1 MNPVGQSVER
11 ADGRLKL
18 AGQAEFTGDIRLPG
32 MLYGAVLHS
41 PVAHALISS
50 IDTSAAEKLDGV
62 VAILTGEDLSDLDP
76 YYGHALRDR
85 PIVAIGKVRFTGEPV
100 AVVAAES
107 QAAADLAVTR
117 ITVDYDEL
125 PVAASLEK
133 ALAHDAPLVHE
144 EAARPGSAH
153 GLGKLPDAEGN
164 IYYSYSFRRG
174 DVDRAFA
181 AAAVVVEGEY
191 TFPAVYQYSM
201 ETHTT
206 IAHWHGGELTLW
218 SSCQHPFLV
227 RQEIAVLFGLPLEEV
242 QVIVPFLGGGFGSKS
257 YTKMEPLTAAIA
269 RKAGR
274 PVRILNAV
282 HESMITTR
290 RHNMSCRMRTAA
302 AADGTVLGRTA
313 EAWLDTGAYAD
324 NGPRVTATA
333 GDAAPGPYRWQAVQV
348 QAHCVYTN
356 TGPAGSYR
364 AFGATHLQW
373 IGESQLDE
381 VARRLGMDRLEIR
394 RRNLLRPGEEVRPGG
409 KPLDADLIGDVEK
422 AADAVGWAGGSGGED
437 SPPGSGG
444 SRGVVPPGEQRPS
457 GRYRTGRGV
466 SVGLLA
472 AGAHPVS
479 MATVRMGPDGSV
491 TVLVGTT
498 ELGQGARTVMA
509 QIAAGV
515 LKSPVDKVVVRG
527 TDTRYT
533 PYDRSTGASRSTTVA
548 GLAVQRAAQSV
559 LDALL
564 ETAAA
569 KLEAPP
575 QLLTPADGAI
585 GDPGGRSMTHA
596 ELVRA
601 RFGFDG
607 GELIGHGR
615 VQPEGGS
622 GSYAEGPVFWEVCVA
637 GAEVEVDTETGVV
650 TVLRTSSVADVGRAI
665 NPQLVARQD
674 EGATLQGIGNALFEE
689 MHFAPDGM
697 LLNDT
702 LLSYRIPAF
711 GDIPAAMKC
720 SIVENGDGPG
730 PFGAKGCGEG
740 GLAAIPAAIVNAL
753 ADAGVPMN
761 TLPLTPERVWRRIQ
775 DLRTS

>member
-1 MNPVGQSVER
+1 MSAVGPGAGAVGQSVER

-41 PVAHALISS
+41 PVAHARIVS
-50 IDTSAAEKLDGV
+50 IDTAEACKLGGV
-62 VAILTGEDLSDLDP
+62 VAILTGDDLADLDP

-85 PIVAIGKVRFTGEPV
+85 PIVAIGKVRFVGEPV

-107 QAAADLAVTR
+107 QAAADAAVTR
-117 ITVDYDEL
+117 IDVEYDEL
-125 PVAASLEK
+125 PVAASLGK
-133 ALAHDAPLVHE
+133 ALAADAPLIHDEPV
-144 EAARPGSAH
+144 RPGSAH
-153 GLGKLPDAEGN
+153 GLGKLPDRDGN
-164 IYYSYSFRRG
+164 VCYRYSFRRG
-174 DVDRAFA
+174 DTERAFA
-181 AAAVVVEGEY
+181 EAAVVVEGEY

-227 RQEIAVLFGLPLEEV
+227 RQEIAVLFGLPLDLV

-257 YTKMEPLTAAIA
+257 YTKMEPLTTAIA

-274 PVRILNAV
+274 PVRILNGV

-290 RHNMSCRMRTAA
+290 RHNMTCRMRTAA
-302 AADGTVLGRTA
+302 AADGTLLGRTA

-333 GDAAPGPYRWQAVQV
+333 GDAAPGPYRWQAVEV
-348 QAHCVYTN
+348 KAHCVYTN

-373 IGESQLDE
+373 IAESQVDE
-381 VARRLGMDRLEIR
+381 VARRLSVDRLEIR

-409 KPLDADLIGDVEK
+409 KPLDADLAGDVEK
-422 AADAVGWAGGSGGED
+422 AAAAIGWSEGSAAEAF
-437 SPPGSGG
+437 PGK
-444 SRGVVPPGEQRPS
+444 SR
-457 GRYRTGRGV
+457 GRGV

-479 MATVRMGPDGSV
+479 MATVRMGPDGAV

-509 QIAAGV
+509 QIAAEV
-515 LKSPVDKVVVRG
+515 LHVPPGQVVVRG

-548 GLAVQRAAQSV
+548 GLAVQRAAADV
-559 LDALL
+559 FDALL

-569 KLEAPP
+569 RLEAPP
-575 QLLTPADGAI
+575 QLLTPVEGAI
-585 GDPGGRSMTHA
+585 SDDAGRAMTHA

-637 GAEVEVDTETGVV
+637 GAEVEVDLETGVI
-650 TVLRTSSVADVGRAI
+650 TVLRTSSVADVGQAI
-665 NPQLVARQD
+665 NPQLVTRQD
-674 EGATLQGIGNALFEE
+674 EGATLQGLGNALFEE
-689 MHFAPDGM
+689 MNFAADGM

-711 GDIPAAMKC
+711 TDLPASMTC
-720 SIVENGDGPG
+720 TIVENGDGPG

-740 GLAAIPAAIVNAL
+740 ALAAIPAAIVNAL

-761 TLPLTPERVWRRIQ
+761 TLPLTPERVWQRIQ
-775 DLRTS
+775 ELRRTEQQANQPEVGI

>member
-1 MNPVGQSVER
+1 MNAVGPSVIGEGVER

-32 MLYGAVLHS
+32 MLYAAVLHS
-41 PVAHALISS
+41 PVAHARIVSVEV
-50 IDTSAAEKLDGV
+50 AEAEQLDGV
-62 VAILTGEDLSDLDP
+62 HAVLTGDDLSDLDP

-85 PIVAIGKVRFTGEPV
+85 PVVAIGKVRFAGEPV
-100 AVVAAES
+100 AVVAAET

-117 ITVDYDEL
+117 IAVGYDEL
-125 PVAASLEK
+125 PVAADLQAGLS
-133 ALAHDAPLVHE
+133 AGAPLIHDE
-144 EAARPGSAH
+144 PARPGSAH
-153 GLGKLPDAEGN
+153 GLGQLPDRDGN
-164 IYYSYSFRRG
+164 VCYRYSFRRG
-174 DVDRAFA
+174 DTERAFA
-181 AAAVVVEGEY
+181 EAAVVVEGEY

-227 RQEIAVLFGLPLEEV
+227 RQEIAALFGLPLDRV

-274 PVRILNAV
+274 PVRILNGV

-290 RHNMSCRMRTAA
+290 RHNMTARMRTAA
-302 AADGTVLGRTA
+302 AADGTLLAREA
-313 EAWLDTGAYAD
+313 QAWLDTGAYAD

-333 GDAAPGPYRWQAVQV
+333 GDAAPGPYRWQAVDV
-348 QAHCVYTN
+348 AAHCVYTN
-356 TGPAGSYR
+356 TSPAGSYR

-373 IGESQLDE
+373 IGESQVDE
-381 VARRLGMDRLEIR
+381 VARRLSLDRLEIR

-409 KPLDADLIGDVEK
+409 KPLDADLVGDVET
-422 AADAVGWAGGSGGED
+422 AAAAIGWHEPALRSAGKT
-437 SPPGSGG
+437 
-444 SRGVVPPGEQRPS
+444 RLR
-457 GRYRTGRGV
+457 GRGV

-479 MATVRMGPDGSV
+479 MATVRMGPDGAV

-515 LKSPVDKVVVRG
+515 LRAPLGRVVVRG

-548 GLAVQRAAQSV
+548 GLAVQRAAQDV
-559 LDALL
+559 LDALI

-569 KLEAPP
+569 RLEAPP
-575 QLLTPADGAI
+575 HLLTPADGAI
-585 GDPGGRSMTHA
+585 MDPGGRGLSHA

-601 RFGFDG
+601 RFGFAG

-702 LLSYRIPAF
+702 LLGYRIPAF
-711 GDIPAAMKC
+711 GDVPPAMTC

-740 GLAAIPAAIVNAL
+740 ALAAIPAAIVNAL

-761 TLPLTPERVWRRIQ
+761 TLPLTPERVWRRITELKINQ
-775 DLRTS
+775 NPEVGT

>member
-1 MNPVGQSVER
+1 MNTGSAIGYSAER

-32 MLYGAVLHS
+32 MLYAAVLHS
-41 PVAHALISS
+41 PVAHARIVSV
-50 IDTSAAEKLDGV
+50 DTTAAEELDGV
-62 VAILTGEDLSDLDP
+62 HAILTGDDLADLDP

-100 AVVAAES
+100 AVVAAET
-107 QAAADLAVTR
+107 QAQADLAVTR
-117 ITVDYDEL
+117 IAVDYDEL
-125 PVAASLEK
+125 PVMADLGT
-133 ALAHDAPLVHE
+133 ALAAGAPAIHDEP
-144 EAARPGSAH
+144 ARAGSAH
-153 GLGKLPDAEGN
+153 GLGRLPDRHGN
-164 IYYSYSFRRG
+164 VCYRYSFRRG
-174 DVDRAFA
+174 DTERAFSG
-181 AAAVVVEGEY
+181 AAVVVEGEY

-227 RQEIAVLFGLPLEEV
+227 RQEIAALFGLPLDLV
-242 QVIVPFLGGGFGSKS
+242 QIIVPFLGGGFGSKS

-274 PVRILNAV
+274 PVRILNGV

-290 RHNMSCRMRTAA
+290 RHNMTARMRTAA
-302 AADGTVLGRTA
+302 AADGTLLAREA

-348 QAHCVYTN
+348 EAHCVYTN
-356 TGPAGSYR
+356 TSPAGSYR

-373 IGESQLDE
+373 IGESQVDE
-381 VARRLGMDRLEIR
+381 VARRLSMDRLEIR

-409 KPLDADLIGDVEK
+409 KPLDADLVGDVAK
-422 AADAVGWAGGSGGED
+422 AAAGVGWSGGSGGED
-437 SPPGSGG
+437 SPPESGG
-444 SRGVVPPGEQRPS
+444 SRGVVPPG
-457 GRYRTGRGV
+457 RYRRGRGV

-479 MATVRMGPDGSV
+479 MATVRMGPDGAV

-498 ELGQGARTVMA
+498 EVGQGARTVMA

-515 LKSPVDKVVVRG
+515 LHAPLGQVVVRG

-548 GLAVQRAAQSV
+548 GLAVQRAAQEV
-559 LDALL
+559 LDALIETASARL
-564 ETAAA
+564 ET
-569 KLEAPP
+569 PP
-575 QLLTPADGAI
+575 PLLRPVPGAI
-585 GDPGGRSMTHA
+585 EGPGGRGLTHA

-637 GAEVEVDTETGVV
+637 GAEVEVDTETGVI
-650 TVLRTSSVADVGRAI
+650 TVLRTSTVADVGRAI
-665 NPQLVARQD
+665 NPQLVTRQD

-689 MHFAPDGM
+689 MRFAPDGM

-702 LLSYRIPAF
+702 LLGYRIPAF
-711 GDIPAAMKC
+711 PDVPAAMTC

-740 GLAAIPAAIVNAL
+740 ALAAIPAAIVNAL

-775 DLRTS
+775 EVGI

>member
-1 MNPVGQSVER
+1 MSVIGQSVER
-11 ADGRLKL
+11 ADGPLKL

-32 MLYGAVLHS
+32 MLYAAVLHS
-41 PVAHALISS
+41 PVAHARIRSV
-50 IDTSAAEKLDGV
+50 DTAAAERADGV
-62 VAILTGEDLSDLDP
+62 IAVLTSDDLSDIDP
-76 YYGHALRDR
+76 FYGHALRDR
-85 PIVAIGKVRFTGEPV
+85 PVVALGQVRFAGEPV
-100 AVVAAES
+100 AVVAAET
-107 QAAADLAVTR
+107 QAAADAAVAL
-117 ITVDYDEL
+117 IDAEYEDL
-125 PVAASLEK
+125 PIAASVAT
-133 ALAHDAPLVHE
+133 ALADGAPLVHE
-144 EAARPGSAH
+144 KRARAGAAH
-153 GLGKLPDAEGN
+153 GLGDLPDADGN
-164 IYYSYSFRRG
+164 ICYSYAFRRG
-174 DVDRAFA
+174 DTARAFSG
-181 AAAVVVEGEY
+181 AAVVVEGEY

-206 IAHWHGGELTLW
+206 IAHWQGGELTLW

-227 RQEIAVLFGLPLEEV
+227 RQEIAVLFGLPLDRV
-242 QVIVPFLGGGFGSKS
+242 RIIVPFLGGGFGSKS

-269 RKAGR
+269 RKADR

-290 RHNMSCRMRTAA
+290 RHGMTARMRTAA
-302 AADGTVLGRTA
+302 AADGTLLGR
-313 EAWLDTGAYAD
+313 ECQAWLDTGAYAD

-333 GDAAPGPYRWQAVQV
+333 GDAAPGPYRWQALDV

-356 TGPAGSYR
+356 TSPSGSYR

-373 IGESQLDE
+373 IAESQVDE
-381 VARRLGMDRLEIR
+381 VARRLGLDRLQIR
-394 RRNLLRPGEEVRPGG
+394 RQNLLRPGEEVRPGG
-409 KPLDADLIGDVEK
+409 KPLDADLVGDVEK
-422 AADAVGWAGGSGGED
+422 AAFNVGWSE
-437 SPPGSGG
+437 PPTRSFP
-444 SRGVVPPGEQRPS
+444 RKR
-457 GRYRTGRGV
+457 RGRGV

-491 TVLVGTT
+491 TVLGGTT
-498 ELGQGARTVMA
+498 EMGQGARTVMA

-515 LKSPVDKVVVRG
+515 LRAPVGKVVMRG

-548 GLAVQRAAQSV
+548 GLAVQRAAQDV

-569 KLEAPP
+569 KLETPP
-575 QLLTPADGAI
+575 QLLEPVEGGI
-585 GDPGGRSMTHA
+585 KDPGGRTMTHA

-607 GELIGHGR
+607 GELLGHGR

-622 GSYAEGPVFWEVCVA
+622 GSYAEGPVFWEVCIA
-637 GAEVEVDTETGVV
+637 GAEVEVDLDTGVV
-650 TVLRTSSVADVGRAI
+650 TVLRTSTVADVGKAI
-665 NPQLVARQD
+665 NPQLVTRQD
-674 EGATLQGIGNALFEE
+674 EGATLQGLGNALFEE
-689 MHFAPDGM
+689 MHYGPDGM

-702 LLSYRIPAF
+702 LLGYRIPAF
-711 GDIPAAMKC
+711 RDIPATMTC

-740 GLAAIPAAIVNAL
+740 ALAAVPAAIVNAL

-761 TLPLTPERVWRRIQ
+761 ELPLTPERVWRRIRE
-775 DLRTS
+775 LKIG

>member
-1 MNPVGQSVER
+1 MNAVGQSVER

-18 AGQAEFTGDIRLPG
+18 DGQAEYTGDIRLPG
-32 MLYGAVLHS
+32 MLYGAILHS
-41 PVAHALISS
+41 HAGHARITSIS
-50 IDTSAAEKLDGV
+50 TAAAEKAEGV
-62 VAILTGEDLSDLDP
+62 VAILTAGDLSDLDP

-85 PIVAIGKVRFTGEPV
+85 PIVALGKVRFAGEPV

-107 QAAADLAVTR
+107 QAAADAAVAY
-117 ITVDYDEL
+117 IDVEYEQL
-125 PVAASLEK
+125 PVAACLDQ
-133 ALAHDAPLVHE
+133 ALAEDAPLVHE
-144 EAARPGSAH
+144 QVARPGASH
-153 GLGKLPDAEGN
+153 GLGDLPDAEGN
-164 IYYSYSFRRG
+164 ICYSYSFRRG
-174 DVDRAFA
+174 DVDGAFA
-181 AAAVVVEGEY
+181 DAAVVVEGEY

-206 IAHWHGGELTLW
+206 IAHWRGGELTLW

-227 RQEIAVLFGLPLEEV
+227 RQEIAGLFGLPLDLV

-274 PVRILNAV
+274 PVRILNSV
-282 HESMITTR
+282 NESMITTR
-290 RHNMSCRMRTAA
+290 RHNMKCRMRTAA
-302 AADGTVLGRTA
+302 AADGTLLGRSA
-313 EAWLDTGAYAD
+313 EAWMDTGAYAD

-333 GDAAPGPYRWQAVQV
+333 GDAAPGPYRWRAVESA
-348 QAHCVYTN
+348 AHCVYTN
-356 TGPAGSYR
+356 TSPSGSYR

-381 VARRLGMDRLEIR
+381 VARRLSMDRLEIR

-422 AADAVGWAGGSGGED
+422 AAAEVGWSD
-437 SPPGSGG
+437 SSADVYPGAPEAVP
-444 SRGVVPPGEQRPS
+444 RGR
-457 GRYRTGRGV
+457 RRRGRGV

-472 AGAHPVS
+472 AGAQPVS

-515 LKSPVDKVVVRG
+515 LNSPVSKVVMRG

-564 ETAAA
+564 ETATV
-569 KLEAPP
+569 KLETPP
-575 QLLTPADGAI
+575 GLLRTAEGRI
-585 GDPGGRSMTHA
+585 EDPGGRSITHG

-637 GAEVEVDTETGVV
+637 AVEAEVDMETGVI
-650 TVLRTSSVADVGRAI
+650 TVLRTSTVADVGKAI

-674 EGATLQGIGNALFEE
+674 EGALLQGIGNALFEE

-697 LLNDT
+697 VLNDT
-702 LLSYRIPAF
+702 LLDYRIPAF
-711 GDIPAAMKC
+711 EDMPASMKC
-720 SIVENGDGPG
+720 TIVENGDGPG

-740 GLAAIPAAIVNAL
+740 ALAAVPAAIVNAL
-753 ADAGVPMN
+753 ADAGVPM
-761 TLPLTPERVWRRIQ
+761 TALPLTPERVWRRIQ
-775 DLRTS
+775 ELKIS

>member
-1 MNPVGQSVER
+1 MNAVGQSVER

-18 AGQAEFTGDIRLPG
+18 AGQAEYTGDIRLPG
-32 MLYGAVLHS
+32 MLYGAVVRS
-41 PVAHALISS
+41 QVGHARITSIS
-50 IDTSAAEKLDGV
+50 TAAAEKAEGV
-62 VAILTGEDLSDLDP
+62 VAVLTAEDLSDIDP

-85 PIVAIGKVRFTGEPV
+85 PIVALGKVRFAGEPV

-107 QAAADLAVTR
+107 QAAADAAVAY
-117 ITVDYDEL
+117 IDVEYEDL
-125 PVAASLEK
+125 PVAACLDQ
-133 ALAHDAPLVHE
+133 ALADDAPLVHE
-144 EAARPGSAH
+144 QVARPGASH
-153 GLGKLPDAEGN
+153 GLGDLPDAEGN
-164 IYYSYSFRRG
+164 ICYSYSFRRG
-174 DVDRAFA
+174 DVGAAFA
-181 AAAVVVEGEY
+181 DAAVVVEGEY

-206 IAHWHGGELTLW
+206 IAHWRGGELTLW

-227 RQEIAVLFGLPLEEV
+227 RQEIAQLFGLPLDLV
-242 QVIVPFLGGGFGSKS
+242 QIIVPFLGGGFGSKS

-269 RKAGR
+269 RKAAR
-274 PVRILNAV
+274 PVRILNSV
-282 HESMITTR
+282 NESMITTR
-290 RHNMSCRMRTAA
+290 RHNMKCRMRTAA
-302 AADGTVLGRTA
+302 AADGTLLGRSA
-313 EAWLDTGAYAD
+313 EAWMDTGAYAD

-333 GDAAPGPYRWQAVQV
+333 GDAAPGPYRWRAVESA
-348 QAHCVYTN
+348 AHCVYTN
-356 TGPAGSYR
+356 TSPSGSYR

-381 VARRLGMDRLEIR
+381 VARRLSMDRLEIR

-422 AADAVGWAGGSGGED
+422 AAAEVGWSDTSPDAYPRAPGAG
-437 SPPGSGG
+437 
-444 SRGVVPPGEQRPS
+444 QR
-457 GRYRTGRGV
+457 GRYRRGRGV

-472 AGAHPVS
+472 AGAQPVS
-479 MATVRMGPDGSV
+479 MATVRMGPDGSA

-515 LKSPVDKVVVRG
+515 LNSPVSKVVMRG

-559 LDALL
+559 LDSLL
-564 ETAAA
+564 ETASV
-569 KLEAPP
+569 KLETPP
-575 QLLTPADGAI
+575 PLLRTAEGRIEDQ
-585 GDPGGRSMTHA
+585 GGRSITHG

-637 GAEVEVDTETGVV
+637 AVEAEVDLETGVI
-650 TVLRTSSVADVGRAI
+650 TVLRTSTVADVGKAI

-674 EGATLQGIGNALFEE
+674 EGALLQGLGNALFEE

-697 LLNDT
+697 VLNDT
-702 LLSYRIPAF
+702 LLDYRIPAF
-711 GDIPAAMKC
+711 EDMPASMTC
-720 SIVENGDGPG
+720 TIVENGDGPG

-740 GLAAIPAAIVNAL
+740 ALAAVPAAIVNAL
-753 ADAGVPMN
+753 ADAGVPM
-761 TLPLTPERVWRRIQ
+761 TALPLTPERVWRRIQ
-775 DLRTS
+775 ELKIS

>member
-1 MNPVGQSVER
+1 MSAVGPRAESAVGQSVER

-41 PVAHALISS
+41 PVAHARITS

-62 VAILTGEDLSDLDP
+62 VAILTGDDLSDLDP

-117 ITVDYDEL
+117 ITVDYHEL
-125 PVAASLEK
+125 PVAASLEP
-133 ALAHDAPLVHE
+133 ALAHDAPLIHE
-144 EAARPGSAH
+144 EPARPGSAH
-153 GLGKLPDAEGN
+153 GLGRLPDRDGN
-164 IYYSYSFRRG
+164 VCYSYSFRRG

-181 AAAVVVEGEY
+181 EAAVVVEGEY

-227 RQEIAVLFGLPLEEV
+227 RQEIAVLFGLPLDLV

-274 PVRILNAV
+274 PVRILNGV

-290 RHNMSCRMRTAA
+290 RHNMTARMRTAA
-302 AADGTVLGRTA
+302 AADGTVLARSCQ
-313 EAWLDTGAYAD
+313 AWLDTGAYAD

-333 GDAAPGPYRWQAVQV
+333 GDAAPGPYRWQAVEV
-348 QAHCVYTN
+348 AAHCVYTN

-381 VARRLGMDRLEIR
+381 VARRLSMDRLEIR

-422 AADAVGWAGGSGGED
+422 AAAAIGWGE
-437 SPPGSGG
+437 PPTRSAEKTK
-444 SRGVVPPGEQRPS
+444 RR
-457 GRYRTGRGV
+457 GRGV

-515 LKSPVDKVVVRG
+515 LGAPMTKVVVRG

-548 GLAVQRAAQSV
+548 GLAVQRAAQDV

-569 KLEAPP
+569 RLEAPP
-575 QLLTPADGAI
+575 QLLTPVE
-585 GDPGGRSMTHA
+585 GGIQDASGRGMTHQ

-637 GAEVEVDTETGVV
+637 GAEVEVDLETGVV
-650 TVLRTSSVADVGRAI
+650 TVLRTSTVADVGKAI

-711 GDIPAAMKC
+711 RDIPAAMKC

-740 GLAAIPAAIVNAL
+740 ALAAVPAAIVNAL
-753 ADAGVPMN
+753 ADAGLPMN
-761 TLPLTPERVWRRIQ
+761 ALPLTPERVWRRIQ
-775 DLRTS
+775 ELQIG

>member
-1 MNPVGQSVER
+1 MSVVGSPAESAIGQSVER

-41 PVAHALISS
+41 PVAHARIRS
-50 IDTSAAEKLDGV
+50 IDTSAAEKLEGV
-62 VAILTGEDLSDLDP
+62 IAILTAEDLSDLDP

-85 PIVAIGKVRFTGEPV
+85 PVVAIGKVRFTGEPV
-100 AVVAAES
+100 AVVAAQS
-107 QAAADLAVTR
+107 QAVADFAVTR
-117 ITVDYDEL
+117 IVVEYDEL
-125 PVAASLEK
+125 PVAASLEG
-133 ALAHDAPLVHE
+133 ALARDAPLVHE
-144 EAARPGSAH
+144 KAARPGSAH
-153 GLGKLPDAEGN
+153 GLGELPDAEGN
-164 IYYSYSFRRG
+164 ICYRYSFRRG

-181 AAAVVVEGEY
+181 DAAVVVEGEY

-206 IAHWHGGELTLW
+206 IAHWRGGELTLW

-227 RQEIAVLFGLPLEEV
+227 RQEIAALFGLPLEEV

-274 PVRILNAV
+274 PVRILNGV

-290 RHNMSCRMRTAA
+290 RHNMTCRMRTAA

-333 GDAAPGPYRWQAVQV
+333 GDAAPGPYRWQAVEV
-348 QAHCVYTN
+348 RAHCVYTN

-381 VARRLGMDRLEIR
+381 VARRLGVDRLEIR

-422 AADAVGWAGGSGGED
+422 AAAAIGWARGSGV
-437 SPPGSGG
+437 
-444 SRGVVPPGEQRPS
+444 SRGVVPPGEQSPP
-457 GRYRTGRGV
+457 GRYRRGRGV

-479 MATVRMGPDGSV
+479 MATVRMGPDGAV

-515 LKSPVDKVVVRG
+515 LGSPVSKVVVRG

-548 GLAVQRAAQSV
+548 GLAVQRAAQNV

-569 KLEAPP
+569 RLEAPP
-575 QLLTPADGAI
+575 QLLTPAHGAI
-585 GDPGGRSMTHA
+585 RDAGGRSMTHA

-637 GAEVEVDTETGVV
+637 GAEVEVDLETGVV
-650 TVLRTSSVADVGRAI
+650 TVLRTSTVADVGRAI

-689 MHFAPDGM
+689 MVFAPDGL

-711 GDIPAAMKC
+711 RDIPPAMNC

-740 GLAAIPAAIVNAL
+740 ALAAIPAAIVNAL

-775 DLRTS
+775 ELNPRR

>member
-1 MNPVGQSVER
+1 MNAVGQSVER

-18 AGQAEFTGDIRLPG
+18 AGQAEYTGDIQLPG
-32 MLYGAVLHS
+32 MLYGAVLRS
-41 PVAHALISS
+41 QVGHARITSIS
-50 IDTSAAEKLDGV
+50 TAAAQKAEGV
-62 VAILTGEDLSDLDP
+62 VAVLTGEDLSDLDP

-85 PIVAIGKVRFTGEPV
+85 PIVALGKVRFAGEPV
-100 AVVAAES
+100 AVVAAQS
-107 QAAADLAVTR
+107 QAAADAAVAY
-117 ITVDYDEL
+117 IDIEYEAL
-125 PVAASLEK
+125 PVAACLDQ
-133 ALAHDAPLVHE
+133 ALAQDAPLVHE
-144 EAARPGSAH
+144 QVARPGASH
-153 GLGKLPDAEGN
+153 GLGDLPDAEGN
-164 IYYSYSFRRG
+164 ICYSYSFRRG
-174 DVDRAFA
+174 DVDGAFA
-181 AAAVVVEGEY
+181 DAAVVVEGEY

-206 IAHWHGGELTLW
+206 IAHWRGGELTLW

-227 RQEIAVLFGLPLEEV
+227 RQEIAALFGLPLDLV

-274 PVRILNAV
+274 PVRILNSV
-282 HESMITTR
+282 NESMITTR
-290 RHNMSCRMRTAA
+290 RHNMKCRMRTAA
-302 AADGTVLGRTA
+302 AADGTLLGRSA
-313 EAWLDTGAYAD
+313 EAWMDTGAYAD

-333 GDAAPGPYRWQAVQV
+333 GDAAPGPYRWRAVESA
-348 QAHCVYTN
+348 AHCVYTN
-356 TGPAGSYR
+356 TSPSGSYR

-381 VARRLGMDRLEIR
+381 VARRVSMDRLEIR
-394 RRNLLRPGEEVRPGG
+394 RRNLLLPGEEVRPGG

-422 AADAVGWAGGSGGED
+422 AAAEVGWSDTSAD
-437 SPPGSGG
+437 TYPRAPQA
-444 SRGVVPPGEQRPS
+444 VPR
-457 GRYRTGRGV
+457 GRYRRGRGV

-472 AGAHPVS
+472 AGAQPVS

-515 LKSPVDKVVVRG
+515 LNSPVSKVVMRG

-559 LDALL
+559 LDSLL
-564 ETAAA
+564 ETASA
-569 KLEAPP
+569 KLETPP
-575 QLLTPADGAI
+575 PLLRTAEGRIEDQ
-585 GDPGGRSMTHA
+585 GGRSITHG

-637 GAEVEVDTETGVV
+637 AVEAEVDMETGVI
-650 TVLRTSSVADVGRAI
+650 TVLRTSTVADVGKAI

-674 EGATLQGIGNALFEE
+674 EGALLQGLGNALFEE
-689 MHFAPDGM
+689 MHFAADGM
-697 LLNDT
+697 VLNDT
-702 LLSYRIPAF
+702 LLDYRIPAF
-711 GDIPAAMKC
+711 EDMPASMTC
-720 SIVENGDGPG
+720 TIVENGDGPG

-740 GLAAIPAAIVNAL
+740 ALAAVPAAIVNAL

-761 TLPLTPERVWRRIQ
+761 ALPLTPERVWRRIQ
-775 DLRTS
+775 ELKIS

>member
-1 MNPVGQSVER
+1 MTAIGPAVGQSVER

-18 AGQAEFTGDIRLPG
+18 SGQAEYTGDLRLPG

-41 PVAHALISS
+41 PVAHARIRS
-50 IDTSAAEKLDGV
+50 IDTSAAQQADGV
-62 VAILTGEDLSDLDP
+62 VVVLTGDDLSDIDP

-85 PIVAIGKVRFTGEPV
+85 PVVALGKVRFLGEPV

-107 QAAADLAVTR
+107 QAAADAAVTL
-117 ITVDYDEL
+117 IDVEYDEL
-125 PVAASLEK
+125 PIAASLET
-133 ALAHDAPLVHE
+133 ALAPDAPLVHE
-144 EAARPGSAH
+144 KRARPGSAH
-153 GLGKLPDAEGN
+153 GLGDLPDADGN
-164 IYYSYSFRRG
+164 TCYSYSFRRG
-174 DVDRAFA
+174 DTGRAFED
-181 AAAVVVEGEY
+181 AAVVVEGEY

-227 RQEIAVLFGLPLEEV
+227 RQEIAALFGLPLD
-242 QVIVPFLGGGFGSKS
+242 QVRIIVPFLGGGFGSKS

-290 RHNMSCRMRTAA
+290 RHNMTARMRTAA
-302 AADGTVLGRTA
+302 AADGTLLGR
-313 EAWLDTGAYAD
+313 ECQAWLDTGAYAD

-348 QAHCVYTN
+348 EANCVYTN

-381 VARRLGMDRLEIR
+381 VARRLSLDRLEIR

-422 AADAVGWAGGSGGED
+422 AAAAVGWSGGSGGED

-444 SRGVVPPGEQRPS
+444 SRGVVPPG
-457 GRYRTGRGV
+457 RYRRGRGV

-515 LKSPVDKVVVRG
+515 LHAPVNKVAMRG

-548 GLAVQRAAQSV
+548 GLAVQRAAQNV

-585 GDPGGRSMTHA
+585 RDRGGRSMTHA

-637 GAEVEVDTETGVV
+637 GAEIEVDLDTGVV
-650 TVLRTSSVADVGRAI
+650 TVLRTSTVADVGKAI

-674 EGATLQGIGNALFEE
+674 EGATLQGLGNALFEE

-711 GDIPAAMKC
+711 ADVPGTMRC

-740 GLAAIPAAIVNAL
+740 ALAAVPAAVVNAL
-753 ADAGVPMN
+753 ADAGVPMT
-761 TLPLTPERVWRRIQ
+761 TLPLTPERVWRRIRE
-775 DLRTS
+775 LKIS

>member
-1 MNPVGQSVER
+1 MNAVGQSVER

-18 AGQAEFTGDIRLPG
+18 AGQAEYTGDIRLPG
-32 MLYGAVLHS
+32 MLYGAILHS
-41 PVAHALISS
+41 QAGHARITSIS
-50 IDTSAAEKLDGV
+50 TAAAEKAEGV
-62 VAILTGEDLSDLDP
+62 VAILTAEDLSDLDP

-85 PIVAIGKVRFTGEPV
+85 PIVALGKVRFAGEPV

-107 QAAADLAVTR
+107 QAAADAAVAY
-117 ITVDYDEL
+117 IDVEYEEL
-125 PVAASLEK
+125 PVAACLDQ
-133 ALAHDAPLVHE
+133 ALAEDAPLVHE
-144 EAARPGSAH
+144 QVARPGASH
-153 GLGKLPDAEGN
+153 GLGDLPDAEGN
-164 IYYSYSFRRG
+164 ICYSYSFRRG
-174 DVDRAFA
+174 DVDGAFA
-181 AAAVVVEGEY
+181 DASVVVEGEY

-206 IAHWHGGELTLW
+206 IAHWRGGELTLW

-227 RQEIAVLFGLPLEEV
+227 RQEIAGLFGLPLDLV

-274 PVRILNAV
+274 PVRILNSV
-282 HESMITTR
+282 NESMITTR
-290 RHNMSCRMRTAA
+290 RHNMKCRMRTAA
-302 AADGTVLGRTA
+302 AADGTLLGRSA
-313 EAWLDTGAYAD
+313 EAWMDTGAYAD

-333 GDAAPGPYRWQAVQV
+333 GDAAPGPYRWRAVESA
-348 QAHCVYTN
+348 AHCVYTN
-356 TGPAGSYR
+356 TSPSGSYR

-381 VARRLGMDRLEIR
+381 VARRLSMDRLEIR

-422 AADAVGWAGGSGGED
+422 AAAEVGWSD
-437 SPPGSGG
+437 SSADVYPRAPEAAP
-444 SRGVVPPGEQRPS
+444 RGRH
-457 GRYRTGRGV
+457 RRGRGV

-472 AGAHPVS
+472 AGAQPVS

-515 LKSPVDKVVVRG
+515 LNSPVSKVVMRG

-564 ETAAA
+564 ETATV
-569 KLEAPP
+569 KLETPP
-575 QLLTPADGAI
+575 GLLRTAEGRIEDQ
-585 GDPGGRSMTHA
+585 GGRSITHG

-637 GAEVEVDTETGVV
+637 AVEAEVDMETGVI
-650 TVLRTSSVADVGRAI
+650 TVLRTSTVADVGKAI

-674 EGATLQGIGNALFEE
+674 EGAVLQGLGNALFEE

-697 LLNDT
+697 VLNDT
-702 LLSYRIPAF
+702 LLDYRIPAF
-711 GDIPAAMKC
+711 EDMPASMTC
-720 SIVENGDGPG
+720 TIVENGDGPG

-740 GLAAIPAAIVNAL
+740 ALAAVPAAIVNAL
-753 ADAGVPMN
+753 ADAGVPM
-761 TLPLTPERVWRRIQ
+761 TALPLTPERVWRRIQ
-775 DLRTS
+775 ELKIS

>member
-1 MNPVGQSVER
+1 MSVVGPRAESAIGQSVER

-41 PVAHALISS
+41 PVAHARISS
-50 IDTSAAEKLDGV
+50 IDTSAAGKLDGV
-62 VAILTGEDLSDLDP
+62 VAILTAEDLSDLDP

-107 QAAADLAVTR
+107 QAAADFAVTR
-117 ITVDYDEL
+117 ITVEYDEL
-125 PVAASLEK
+125 PVAASLDK
-133 ALAHDAPLVHE
+133 ALAKEAPLVHE
-144 EAARPGSAH
+144 EVSRPGSAH
-153 GLGKLPDAEGN
+153 GLGALPDAEGN
-164 IYYSYSFRRG
+164 ICYSYSFRRG

-181 AAAVVVEGEY
+181 EAAVVLEGEY

-227 RQEIAVLFGLPLEEV
+227 RQEIAALFGLPLDLV

-274 PVRILNAV
+274 PVRILNGV

-381 VARRLGMDRLEIR
+381 VARRLDMDRLEIR

-422 AADAVGWAGGSGGED
+422 AAAAIGWPEPEHQRPPA
-437 SPPGSGG
+437 SPPHPASHTNT
-444 SRGVVPPGEQRPS
+444 SPANINPQNSASPTHPASHTNTSPANINPKNTVSP
-457 GRYRTGRGV
+457 RYPIILKKVSSPKNPTKRRGRGV
-466 SVGLLA
+466 AVGLLA

-515 LKSPVDKVVVRG
+515 LGSPVDKVVVRG

-548 GLAVQRAAQSV
+548 GLAVQRAAQNV

-569 KLEAPP
+569 RLEAPP
-575 QLLTPADGAI
+575 QLLTPAGGAI
-585 GDPGGRSMTHA
+585 QDQGGRSMTHA

-650 TVLRTSSVADVGRAI
+650 TVLRTSTVADVGRAI

-711 GDIPAAMKC
+711 RDIPPWP
-720 SIVENGDGPG
+720 EPG
-730 PFGAKGCGEG
+730 
-740 GLAAIPAAIVNAL
+740 
-753 ADAGVPMN
+753 
-761 TLPLTPERVWRRIQ
+761 RR
-775 DLRTS
+775 

>member
-1 MNPVGQSVER
+1 MNAVGQSVER

-18 AGQAEFTGDIRLPG
+18 AGQAEYTGDIQLPG
-32 MLYGAVLHS
+32 MLYGAVLRS
-41 PVAHALISS
+41 QVGHARITSIS
-50 IDTSAAEKLDGV
+50 TAAAQKAEGV
-62 VAILTGEDLSDLDP
+62 VAVLTGEDLSDLDP

-85 PIVAIGKVRFTGEPV
+85 PIVALGKVRFAGEPV
-100 AVVAAES
+100 AVVAAQS
-107 QAAADLAVTR
+107 QAAADAAVAY
-117 ITVDYDEL
+117 IDVEYEEL
-125 PVAASLEK
+125 PVAACLDQ
-133 ALAHDAPLVHE
+133 ALAQDAPLVHE
-144 EAARPGSAH
+144 QVARPGASH
-153 GLGKLPDAEGN
+153 GLGDLPDADGN
-164 IYYSYSFRRG
+164 ICYSYSFRRG
-174 DVDRAFA
+174 DVDGAFA
-181 AAAVVVEGEY
+181 DAAVVVEGEY

-206 IAHWHGGELTLW
+206 IAHWRGGELTLW

-227 RQEIAVLFGLPLEEV
+227 RQEIAALFGLPLDLV

-274 PVRILNAV
+274 PVRILNSV
-282 HESMITTR
+282 NESMITTR
-290 RHNMSCRMRTAA
+290 RHNMKCRMRTAA
-302 AADGTVLGRTA
+302 AADGTLLGRSA
-313 EAWLDTGAYAD
+313 EAWMDTGAYAD

-333 GDAAPGPYRWQAVQV
+333 GDAAPGPYRWRAVESA
-348 QAHCVYTN
+348 AHCVYTN
-356 TGPAGSYR
+356 TSPSGSYR

-381 VARRLGMDRLEIR
+381 VARRVSMDRLEIR
-394 RRNLLRPGEEVRPGG
+394 RRNLLLPGEEVRPGG

-422 AADAVGWAGGSGGED
+422 AAAEVGWSDTSAD
-437 SPPGSGG
+437 TYPRAPQA
-444 SRGVVPPGEQRPS
+444 VPR
-457 GRYRTGRGV
+457 GRYRRGRGV

-472 AGAHPVS
+472 AGAQPVS

-515 LKSPVDKVVVRG
+515 LSSPVSKVVMRG

-559 LDALL
+559 LDSLL
-564 ETAAA
+564 ETASA
-569 KLEAPP
+569 KLETPP
-575 QLLTPADGAI
+575 PLLRTAEGRIEDQ
-585 GDPGGRSMTHA
+585 GGRSITHG

-637 GAEVEVDTETGVV
+637 AVEAEVDMETGVI
-650 TVLRTSSVADVGRAI
+650 TVLRTSTVADVGKAI

-674 EGATLQGIGNALFEE
+674 EGALLQGLGNALFEE
-689 MHFAPDGM
+689 MHFAADGM
-697 LLNDT
+697 VLNDT
-702 LLSYRIPAF
+702 LLDYRIPAF
-711 GDIPAAMKC
+711 EDMPASMTC
-720 SIVENGDGPG
+720 TIVENGDGPG

-740 GLAAIPAAIVNAL
+740 ALAAVPAAIVNAL

-761 TLPLTPERVWRRIQ
+761 ALPLTPERVWRRIQ
-775 DLRTS
+775 ELKIS

>member
-1 MNPVGQSVER
+1 MNAVGQSVER

-18 AGQAEFTGDIRLPG
+18 AGQAEFTGDIQLPG

-41 PVAHALISS
+41 PVGHALITSV
-50 IDTSAAEKLDGV
+50 DTAAAEKADGV
-62 VAILTGEDLSDLDP
+62 VAILTAEDLSDLDP

-85 PIVAIGKVRFTGEPV
+85 PIVALGKVRFVGEPV

-107 QAAADLAVTR
+107 QAAADAAVAHIDVEYEELA
-117 ITVDYDEL
+117 
-125 PVAASLEK
+125 VAASLDQ
-133 ALAHDAPLVHE
+133 ALAKEAPLVHE
-144 EAARPGSAH
+144 QRARPGGSH
-153 GLGKLPDAEGN
+153 GLGDLPDADGN
-164 IYYSYSFRRG
+164 VCYSYSFRRG
-174 DVDRAFA
+174 DVGGAFA
-181 AAAVVVEGEY
+181 DAAVVVEGEY

-227 RQEIAVLFGLPLEEV
+227 RQEIAALFGLPLDLV

-269 RKAGR
+269 RKARR
-274 PVRILNAV
+274 PVRILNGV

-290 RHNMSCRMRTAA
+290 RHNMTCRMRTAA
-302 AADGTVLGRTA
+302 AADGTLLGRSA

-333 GDAAPGPYRWQAVQV
+333 GDAAPGPYRWQAVEV
-348 QAHCVYTN
+348 AAHCVYTN
-356 TGPAGSYR
+356 TCPSGSYR

-381 VARRLGMDRLEIR
+381 VARRLSMDRLEIR
-394 RRNLLRPGEEVRPGG
+394 RSNLLRPGEEVRPGG
-409 KPLDADLIGDVEK
+409 KPLDADLIGDVGK
-422 AADAVGWAGGSGGED
+422 AAAGVGWSERSGDDSRAGPGGS
-437 SPPGSGG
+437 PGAAP
-444 SRGVVPPGEQRPS
+444 R
-457 GRYRTGRGV
+457 GRYRRGRGV

-472 AGAHPVS
+472 AGAQPVS

-491 TVLVGTT
+491 TVLNGTT

-515 LKSPVDKVVVRG
+515 LKSPISKVVVRG

-569 KLEAPP
+569 KLEAPAR
-575 QLLTPADGAI
+575 LLRTAEGRIEDE
-585 GDPGGRSMTHA
+585 GGRSMTHA

-637 GAEVEVDTETGVV
+637 GAEVEVDLETGVI
-650 TVLRTSSVADVGRAI
+650 TVLRTSTVADVGTAI

-674 EGATLQGIGNALFEE
+674 EGATLQGLGNALFEE

-697 LLNDT
+697 VLNDT
-702 LLSYRIPAF
+702 LLGYRIPAF
-711 GDIPAAMKC
+711 RDMPASMKC
-720 SIVENGDGPG
+720 SIIENADGPG

-740 GLAAIPAAIVNAL
+740 ALAAVPAAIVNAL

-775 DLRTS
+775 ELKIS

>member
-1 MNPVGQSVER
+1 VNAVGQSVER

-18 AGQAEFTGDIRLPG
+18 AGQAEYTGDIRLPG
-32 MLYGAVLHS
+32 MLYGAVLRS
-41 PVAHALISS
+41 QVGHARITSIS
-50 IDTSAAEKLDGV
+50 TAAAEKAEGV
-62 VAILTGEDLSDLDP
+62 VAILTAEDLADLDP

-85 PIVAIGKVRFTGEPV
+85 PIVALGKVRFAGEPV

-107 QAAADLAVTR
+107 QAAADAAVAY
-117 ITVDYDEL
+117 IDVEYGDL
-125 PVAASLEK
+125 PVAACLDQ
-133 ALAHDAPLVHE
+133 ALAEDAPLVHE
-144 EAARPGSAH
+144 QVARPGASH
-153 GLGKLPDAEGN
+153 GLGDLPDAEGN
-164 IYYSYSFRRG
+164 ICYSYSFRRG
-174 DVDRAFA
+174 DVDGAFA
-181 AAAVVVEGEY
+181 DAAVVVEGEY

-206 IAHWHGGELTLW
+206 IAHWRGGELTLW

-227 RQEIAVLFGLPLEEV
+227 RQEIAALFGLPLDLV

-274 PVRILNAV
+274 PVRILNSV
-282 HESMITTR
+282 NESMITTR
-290 RHNMSCRMRTAA
+290 RHNMKCRMRTAA
-302 AADGTVLGRTA
+302 AADGTLLGRSA
-313 EAWLDTGAYAD
+313 EAWMDTGAYAD

-333 GDAAPGPYRWQAVQV
+333 GDAAPGPYRWRAVESA
-348 QAHCVYTN
+348 AHCVYTN
-356 TGPAGSYR
+356 TSPSGSYR

-381 VARRLGMDRLEIR
+381 VARRLSMDRLEIR

-422 AADAVGWAGGSGGED
+422 AAAAVGWSDGSED
-437 SPPGSGG
+437 VYPRAPEA
-444 SRGVVPPGEQRPS
+444 VPPG
-457 GRYRTGRGV
+457 RYRRGRGV

-472 AGAHPVS
+472 AGAQPVS

-515 LKSPVDKVVVRG
+515 LNSPVSKVVMRG

-559 LDALL
+559 LDSLL
-564 ETAAA
+564 ETASA
-569 KLEAPP
+569 KLETPP
-575 QLLTPADGAI
+575 PLLRTAEGRIEDQ
-585 GDPGGRSMTHA
+585 GGRSITHG

-637 GAEVEVDTETGVV
+637 AVEAEVDMETGVI
-650 TVLRTSSVADVGRAI
+650 TVLRTSTVADVGKAI

-674 EGATLQGIGNALFEE
+674 EGALLQGLGNALFEE

-697 LLNDT
+697 VLNDT
-702 LLSYRIPAF
+702 LLDYRIPAF
-711 GDIPAAMKC
+711 EDMPASMTC
-720 SIVENGDGPG
+720 TIVENGDGPG

-740 GLAAIPAAIVNAL
+740 ALAAVPAAIVNAL

-761 TLPLTPERVWRRIQ
+761 ALPLTPERVWRRIQ
-775 DLRTS
+775 ELKIS

>member
-1 MNPVGQSVER
+1 MNAVGQSVER

-18 AGQAEFTGDIRLPG
+18 AGQAEYTGDIRLPG
-32 MLYGAVLHS
+32 MLYGAILHS
-41 PVAHALISS
+41 QAGHARITSIS
-50 IDTSAAEKLDGV
+50 TAAAEKAEGV
-62 VAILTGEDLSDLDP
+62 VAILTAEDLSDLDP

-85 PIVAIGKVRFTGEPV
+85 PIVALGKVRFAGEPV

-107 QAAADLAVTR
+107 QAAADAAVAY
-117 ITVDYDEL
+117 IDVEYEEL
-125 PVAASLEK
+125 PVAACLDQ
-133 ALAHDAPLVHE
+133 ALAEDAPLVHE
-144 EAARPGSAH
+144 QVARPGASH
-153 GLGKLPDAEGN
+153 GLGDLPDAEGN
-164 IYYSYSFRRG
+164 ICYSYSFRRG
-174 DVDRAFA
+174 DVDGAFA
-181 AAAVVVEGEY
+181 DASVVVEGEY

-206 IAHWHGGELTLW
+206 IAHWRGGELTLW

-227 RQEIAVLFGLPLEEV
+227 RQEIAGLFGLPLDLV

-274 PVRILNAV
+274 PVRILNSV
-282 HESMITTR
+282 NESMITTR
-290 RHNMSCRMRTAA
+290 RHNMKCRMRTAA
-302 AADGTVLGRTA
+302 AADGTLLGRSA
-313 EAWLDTGAYAD
+313 EAWMDTGAYAD

-333 GDAAPGPYRWQAVQV
+333 GDAAPGPYRWRAVESA
-348 QAHCVYTN
+348 AHCVYTN
-356 TGPAGSYR
+356 TSPSGSYR

-381 VARRLGMDRLEIR
+381 VARRLSMDRLEIR

-422 AADAVGWAGGSGGED
+422 AAAEVGWSD
-437 SPPGSGG
+437 SSADVYPRAPEAVP
-444 SRGVVPPGEQRPS
+444 RGRC
-457 GRYRTGRGV
+457 RRGRGV

-472 AGAHPVS
+472 AGAQPVS

-515 LKSPVDKVVVRG
+515 LNSPVSKVVMRG

-564 ETAAA
+564 ETATV
-569 KLEAPP
+569 KLETPP
-575 QLLTPADGAI
+575 GLLRTAEGRIEDQ
-585 GDPGGRSMTHA
+585 GGRSITHG

-637 GAEVEVDTETGVV
+637 AVEAEVDMETGVI
-650 TVLRTSSVADVGRAI
+650 TVLRTSTVADVGKAI
-665 NPQLVARQD
+665 NPQLVACQD
-674 EGATLQGIGNALFEE
+674 EGALLQGIGNALFEE

-697 LLNDT
+697 VLNDT
-702 LLSYRIPAF
+702 LLDYRIPAF
-711 GDIPAAMKC
+711 EDMPASMTC
-720 SIVENGDGPG
+720 TIVENGDGPG

-740 GLAAIPAAIVNAL
+740 ALAAVPAAIVNAL

-761 TLPLTPERVWRRIQ
+761 ALPLTPERVWRRIQ
-775 DLRTS
+775 ELKIS

>member
-1 MNPVGQSVER
+1 MNSVIGQSAER
-11 ADGRLKL
+11 ADGPLKL

-32 MLYGAVLHS
+32 MLYAAVLHS
-41 PVAHALISS
+41 PVAHAQIVSV
-50 IDTSAAEKLDGV
+50 DTTAAAELDGV
-62 VAILTGEDLSDLDP
+62 HAILTGDDLADLDP

-100 AVVAAES
+100 AVVAAET
-107 QAAADLAVTR
+107 QATADLAVTR
-117 ITVDYDEL
+117 IAVEYDEL
-125 PVAASLEK
+125 PVMADLGT
-133 ALAHDAPLVHE
+133 ALAAGAPLIHDE
-144 EAARPGSAH
+144 SARAGSAH
-153 GLGKLPDAEGN
+153 GLGQLPDRHGN
-164 IYYSYSFRRG
+164 VCYRYSFRRG
-174 DVDRAFA
+174 DTERVFA
-181 AAAVVVEGEY
+181 DAAVVVEGEY

-206 IAHWHGGELTLW
+206 IAHWHGGELTMW

-227 RQEIAVLFGLPLEEV
+227 RQEIAALFGLPLDLV
-242 QVIVPFLGGGFGSKS
+242 QIIVPFLGGGFGSKS

-269 RKAGR
+269 RQAGR
-274 PVRILNAV
+274 PVRILNGV

-290 RHNMSCRMRTAA
+290 RHNMTARMRTAA
-302 AADGTVLGRTA
+302 AADGTLLAREA

-356 TGPAGSYR
+356 TSPAGSYR

-373 IGESQLDE
+373 IGESQVDE
-381 VARRLGMDRLEIR
+381 VARRLSMDRLEIR

-409 KPLDADLIGDVEK
+409 KPLDADLVGDVGK
-422 AADAVGWAGGSGGED
+422 AAAGVGWHE
-437 SPPGSGG
+437 PPARSAEKNKL
-444 SRGVVPPGEQRPS
+444 R
-457 GRYRTGRGV
+457 GRGV

-479 MATVRMGPDGSV
+479 MATVRMGPDGAV

-498 ELGQGARTVMA
+498 EVGQGARTVMA

-515 LKSPVDKVVVRG
+515 LHAPLDRVVVRG

-548 GLAVQRAAQSV
+548 GLAVQRAAREV
-559 LDALL
+559 LDALI

-569 KLEAPP
+569 RLETPP
-575 QLLTPADGAI
+575 ALLTPVPGAI
-585 GDPGGRSMTHA
+585 EGPGGRGLSHA

-637 GAEVEVDTETGVV
+637 GAEVEVDTETGVI
-650 TVLRTSSVADVGRAI
+650 TVLRTSTVADVGRAI
-665 NPQLVARQD
+665 NPQLVTRQD

-689 MHFAPDGM
+689 MRFAPDGM

-702 LLSYRIPAF
+702 LLGYRIPAF
-711 GDIPAAMKC
+711 GDVPAAMTC

-740 GLAAIPAAIVNAL
+740 ALAAIPAAIVNAL

-761 TLPLTPERVWRRIQ
+761 TLPLTPERVWRQIKAQ
-775 DLRTS
+775 IKAGLQEVCI

>member
-1 MNPVGQSVER
+1 MNAVGQSVER

-18 AGQAEFTGDIRLPG
+18 DGQAEYTGDIRLPG
-32 MLYGAVLHS
+32 MLYGAILHS
-41 PVAHALISS
+41 HAGHARITSIS
-50 IDTSAAEKLDGV
+50 TAAAEKAEGV
-62 VAILTGEDLSDLDP
+62 VAILTAGDLSDLDP

-85 PIVAIGKVRFTGEPV
+85 PIVALGKVRFAGEPV

-107 QAAADLAVTR
+107 QAAADAAVAY
-117 ITVDYDEL
+117 IDVEYEQL
-125 PVAASLEK
+125 PVAACLDQ
-133 ALAHDAPLVHE
+133 ALAEDAPLVHE
-144 EAARPGSAH
+144 QVARPGASH
-153 GLGKLPDAEGN
+153 GLGDLPDAEGN
-164 IYYSYSFRRG
+164 ICYSYSFRRG
-174 DVDRAFA
+174 DVDGAFA
-181 AAAVVVEGEY
+181 DAAVVVEGEY

-206 IAHWHGGELTLW
+206 IAHWRGGELTLW

-227 RQEIAVLFGLPLEEV
+227 RQEIAGLFGLPLDLV

-274 PVRILNAV
+274 PVRILNSV
-282 HESMITTR
+282 NESMITTR
-290 RHNMSCRMRTAA
+290 RHNMKCRMRTAA
-302 AADGTVLGRTA
+302 AADGTLLGRSA
-313 EAWLDTGAYAD
+313 EAWMDTGAYAD

-333 GDAAPGPYRWQAVQV
+333 GDAAPGPYRWRAVESA
-348 QAHCVYTN
+348 AHCVYTN
-356 TGPAGSYR
+356 TSPSGSYR

-381 VARRLGMDRLEIR
+381 VARRLSMDRLEIR

-422 AADAVGWAGGSGGED
+422 AAAEVGWSD
-437 SPPGSGG
+437 SSADVYPGAPEAVP
-444 SRGVVPPGEQRPS
+444 RGR
-457 GRYRTGRGV
+457 RRRGRGV

-472 AGAHPVS
+472 AGAQPVS

-515 LKSPVDKVVVRG
+515 LNSPVSKVVMRG

-564 ETAAA
+564 ETATV
-569 KLEAPP
+569 KLETPP
-575 QLLTPADGAI
+575 GLLRTAEGRIEDQ
-585 GDPGGRSMTHA
+585 GGRSITHG

-637 GAEVEVDTETGVV
+637 AVEAEVDMETGVI
-650 TVLRTSSVADVGRAI
+650 TVLRTSTVADVGKAI

-674 EGATLQGIGNALFEE
+674 EGALLQGIGNALFEE

-697 LLNDT
+697 VLNDT
-702 LLSYRIPAF
+702 LLDYRIPAF
-711 GDIPAAMKC
+711 EDMPASMKC
-720 SIVENGDGPG
+720 TIVENGDGPG

-740 GLAAIPAAIVNAL
+740 ALAAVPAAIVNAL
-753 ADAGVPMN
+753 ADAGVPM
-761 TLPLTPERVWRRIQ
+761 TALPLTPERVWRRIQ
-775 DLRTS
+775 ELKIS

>member
-1 MNPVGQSVER
+1 MER

-41 PVAHALISS
+41 PVAHARITS
-50 IDTSAAEKLDGV
+50 IDTSAADKLDGV
-62 VAILTGEDLSDLDP
+62 VAILTADDLSDLDP

-85 PIVAIGKVRFTGEPV
+85 PIVAVGKVRFTGEPV

-125 PVAASLEK
+125 PVAASLEP
-133 ALAHDAPLVHE
+133 ALAHDAPLIHE
-144 EAARPGSAH
+144 EPARPGSAH
-153 GLGKLPDAEGN
+153 GLGKLPDRDGN
-164 IYYSYSFRRG
+164 VCYSYSFRRG

-181 AAAVVVEGEY
+181 EAAVVVEGEY

-274 PVRILNAV
+274 PVRILNGV

-290 RHNMSCRMRTAA
+290 RHNMTCRMRTAA
-302 AADGTVLGRTA
+302 AADGTVLGRIA

-333 GDAAPGPYRWQAVQV
+333 GDAAPGPYRWQALDVR
-348 QAHCVYTN
+348 AHCVYTN
-356 TGPAGSYR
+356 TGPACSYR

-381 VARRLGMDRLEIR
+381 VARRLGVDRLEIR

-422 AADAVGWAGGSGGED
+422 AAAAIGWGEPHD
-437 SPPGSGG
+437 HQPPYDHQ
-444 SRGVVPPGEQRPS
+444 PPHPTNPTN
-457 GRYRTGRGV
+457 RTPPTPHQHPTNPPHPTRLRGRGV
-466 SVGLLA
+466 AVGLLA

-515 LKSPVDKVVVRG
+515 LGAPDDQGRG
-527 TDTRYT
+527 TRHRHQVHALR
-533 PYDRSTGASRSTTVA
+533 PVHRGEPVHHGGGPGRPA
-548 GLAVQRAAQSV
+548 GRAGCPGRAA
-559 LDALL
+559 
-564 ETAAA
+564 
-569 KLEAPP
+569 
-575 QLLTPADGAI
+575 
-585 GDPGGRSMTHA
+585 
-596 ELVRA
+596 
-601 RFGFDG
+601 
-607 GELIGHGR
+607 
-615 VQPEGGS
+615 
-622 GSYAEGPVFWEVCVA
+622 
-637 GAEVEVDTETGVV
+637 
-650 TVLRTSSVADVGRAI
+650 
-665 NPQLVARQD
+665 
-674 EGATLQGIGNALFEE
+674 
-689 MHFAPDGM
+689 
-697 LLNDT
+697 
-702 LLSYRIPAF
+702 
-711 GDIPAAMKC
+711 
-720 SIVENGDGPG
+720 
-730 PFGAKGCGEG
+730 
-740 GLAAIPAAIVNAL
+740 
-753 ADAGVPMN
+753 
-761 TLPLTPERVWRRIQ
+761 
-775 DLRTS
+775 

>member
-1 MNPVGQSVER
+1 M
-11 ADGRLKL
+11 
-18 AGQAEFTGDIRLPG
+18 
-32 MLYGAVLHS
+32 
-41 PVAHALISS
+41 
-50 IDTSAAEKLDGV
+50 
-62 VAILTGEDLSDLDP
+62 
-76 YYGHALRDR
+76 
-85 PIVAIGKVRFTGEPV
+85 
-100 AVVAAES
+100 
-107 QAAADLAVTR
+107 
-117 ITVDYDEL
+117 
-125 PVAASLEK
+125 
-133 ALAHDAPLVHE
+133 
-144 EAARPGSAH
+144 
-153 GLGKLPDAEGN
+153 
-164 IYYSYSFRRG
+164 
-174 DVDRAFA
+174 
-181 AAAVVVEGEY
+181 VVEGEY

-227 RQEIAVLFGLPLEEV
+227 RQEIAVLFGLPLDLV

-274 PVRILNAV
+274 PVRILNGV

-290 RHNMSCRMRTAA
+290 RHNMTCRMRTAA

-313 EAWLDTGAYAD
+313 QAWLDTGAYAD

-333 GDAAPGPYRWQAVQV
+333 GDAAPGPYRWQAVEV

-381 VARRLGMDRLEIR
+381 VARRLSLDRLEIR

-422 AADAVGWAGGSGGED
+422 AAAAIGWGEPHD
-437 SPPGSGG
+437 HRLPRPTSPPHPTNL
-444 SRGVVPPGEQRPS
+444 SRPTSPS
-457 GRYRTGRGV
+457 HPTRLRGRGV
-466 SVGLLA
+466 AVGLLA

-515 LKSPVDKVVVRG
+515 LGAPVDKVVVRG

-569 KLEAPP
+569 RLEAPP
-575 QLLTPADGAI
+575 QLLTLADGAI
-585 GDPGGRSMTHA
+585 RDEHGRSMTHA

-711 GDIPAAMKC
+711 RDVPAAMQC

-740 GLAAIPAAIVNAL
+740 ALAAIPAAIVNAL

-775 DLRTS
+775 DLKTSWKIRR

>member
-1 MNPVGQSVER
+1 MER

-41 PVAHALISS
+41 PVAHARISS
-50 IDTSAAEKLDGV
+50 VDTSAAEKLDGV
-62 VAILTGEDLSDLDP
+62 AAVLTGDDLSDLDP

-85 PIVAIGKVRFTGEPV
+85 PIVALGKVRFTGEPV

-107 QAAADLAVTR
+107 QAAADAAVAL
-117 ITVDYDEL
+117 IDVGYSEL
-125 PVAASLEK
+125 PVAASLGQ
-133 ALAHDAPLVHE
+133 ALAPDAPLIHE
-144 EAARPGSAH
+144 EPARPGSAH
-153 GLGKLPDAEGN
+153 GLGQLPDAEGN
-164 IYYSYSFRRG
+164 ICYSYSFRRG
-174 DVDRAFA
+174 DVARAFA

-227 RQEIAVLFGLPLEEV
+227 RQEIAVLFGLPLDLV

-274 PVRILNAV
+274 PVRILNGV

-290 RHNMSCRMRTAA
+290 RHNMTARMRTAA
-302 AADGTVLGRTA
+302 AADGTVLARSCQ
-313 EAWLDTGAYAD
+313 AWLDTGAYAD

-333 GDAAPGPYRWQAVQV
+333 GDAAPGPYRWQAVEV
-348 QAHCVYTN
+348 AAHCVYTN

-381 VARRLGMDRLEIR
+381 VARRLSLDRLEIR

-422 AADAVGWAGGSGGED
+422 AAAAIGWGEPPTRSVPT
-437 SPPGSGG
+437 SPP
-444 SRGVVPPGEQRPS
+444 PPARRPRRPPAS
-457 GRYRTGRGV
+457 PAKRRGRGV

-515 LKSPVDKVVVRG
+515 LQAPVGKVVVRG

-548 GLAVQRAAQSV
+548 GLAVQRAAQNV

-569 KLEAPP
+569 KFEAPP
-575 QLLTPADGAI
+575 QLLTPAEGAI
-585 GDPGGRSMTHA
+585 HDRGGRSMTHA

-637 GAEVEVDTETGVV
+637 GAEVEVDLETGVV
-650 TVLRTSSVADVGRAI
+650 TVLRTSTVADVGKAI

-711 GDIPAAMKC
+711 RDMPAAMKC
-720 SIVENGDGPG
+720 SIIENGDGPG

-740 GLAAIPAAIVNAL
+740 ALAAIPAAIVNAL

-761 TLPLTPERVWRRIQ
+761 ALPLTPERVWRRIQ
-775 DLRTS
+775 ELKI

>member
-1 MNPVGQSVER
+1 MNAVGQSAER

-18 AGQAEFTGDIRLPG
+18 SGQAEYTGDLRIPG
-32 MLYGAVLHS
+32 MLYGAILHS
-41 PVAHALISS
+41 PVAHARIASV
-50 IDTSAAEKLDGV
+50 DTTAAETAGGV
-62 VAILTGEDLSDLDP
+62 VAVLTAADLSDIDP

-85 PIVAIGKVRFTGEPV
+85 PVVALGKVRFLGEPV

-107 QAAADLAVTR
+107 QAAADAAVPLIDVEYT
-117 ITVDYDEL
+117 EL
-125 PVAASLEK
+125 PVAASLGT
-133 ALAHDAPLVHE
+133 ALAPDAPLVHE
-144 EAARPGSAH
+144 KRARPGAAH
-153 GLGKLPDAEGN
+153 GLGDLPDAYGN
-164 IYYSYSFRRG
+164 TCYSYSFRRG
-174 DVDRAFA
+174 EVARAFD

-206 IAHWHGGELTLW
+206 IAHWHGGELTVW

-227 RQEIAVLFGLPLEEV
+227 RQEIAVLFGLPLDRV
-242 QVIVPFLGGGFGSKS
+242 RIIVPFLGGGFGSKS

-290 RHNMSCRMRTAA
+290 RHNMTARMRTAA
-302 AADGTVLGRTA
+302 AADGTLLGR
-313 EAWLDTGAYAD
+313 ECQAWLDTGAYAD

-333 GDAAPGPYRWQAVQV
+333 GDAAPGPYRWQALDI
-348 QAHCVYTN
+348 QANCVYTN

-381 VARRLGMDRLEIR
+381 VARRLAMDRLEIR
-394 RRNLLRPGEEVRPGG
+394 RQNLLRPGEEVRPGG

-422 AADAVGWAGGSGGED
+422 AAAAVGWSE
-437 SPPGSGG
+437 PPARSALKNK
-444 SRGVVPPGEQRPS
+444 RR
-457 GRYRTGRGV
+457 GRGV

-491 TVLVGTT
+491 TVLNGTT

-515 LKSPVDKVVVRG
+515 LHAPVGQVVVRG

-548 GLAVQRAAQSV
+548 GLAVQRAAQDV

-575 QLLTPADGAI
+575 QLLTPVEGGIADA
-585 GDPGGRSMTHA
+585 GGRTMTHA

-637 GAEVEVDTETGVV
+637 GAEIEVDLDTGVV
-650 TVLRTSSVADVGRAI
+650 TVLRTSTVADVGKAI

-674 EGATLQGIGNALFEE
+674 EGATLQGLGNALFEE

-711 GDIPAAMKC
+711 RDVPATMRC

-740 GLAAIPAAIVNAL
+740 ALAAVPAAIVNAL
-753 ADAGVPMN
+753 ADAGVPMT

-775 DLRTS
+775 ELQIS

>member
-1 MNPVGQSVER
+1 MNAVGQSVER

-32 MLYGAVLHS
+32 MLCGAVLHS
-41 PVAHALISS
+41 PVGHARITSV
-50 IDTSAAEKLDGV
+50 DTAAAEKADGV
-62 VAILTGEDLSDLDP
+62 VAILTAEDLSDLDP

-85 PIVAIGKVRFTGEPV
+85 PIVALGKVRFVGEPV

-107 QAAADLAVTR
+107 QAAADAAVAH
-117 ITVDYDEL
+117 IDVEYEEL
-125 PVAASLEK
+125 PVAASLGQ
-133 ALAHDAPLVHE
+133 ALAKDAPLIHE
-144 EAARPGSAH
+144 QRARPGGSH
-153 GLGKLPDAEGN
+153 GLGDLPDADGN
-164 IYYSYSFRRG
+164 VCYSYSFRRG
-174 DVDRAFA
+174 DVGGAFA
-181 AAAVVVEGEY
+181 DAAVVVEGEY

-227 RQEIAVLFGLPLEEV
+227 RQEIAALFGLPLDLV

-274 PVRILNAV
+274 PVRILNGV

-290 RHNMSCRMRTAA
+290 RHNMTCRMRTAA
-302 AADGTVLGRTA
+302 AADGTLLGRSV

-333 GDAAPGPYRWQAVQV
+333 GDAAPGPYRWQAVEV
-348 QAHCVYTN
+348 AAHCVYTN
-356 TGPAGSYR
+356 TSPAGSYR

-381 VARRLGMDRLEIR
+381 VARRLSMDRLEIR
-394 RRNLLRPGEEVRPGG
+394 RSNLLRPGEEVRPGG
-409 KPLDADLIGDVEK
+409 KPLDADLIGDVGK
-422 AADAVGWAGGSGGED
+422 AAAGVGWPEGSGDD
-437 SPPGSGG
+437 SPAG
-444 SRGVVPPGEQRPS
+444 SRGSPGVVPRW
-457 GRYRTGRGV
+457 RYRRGRGV

-472 AGAHPVS
+472 AGAQPVS

-515 LKSPVDKVVVRG
+515 LRSPVSKVVVRG

-569 KLEAPP
+569 KLEAPA
-575 QLLTPADGAI
+575 QLLRTAEGRIEDE
-585 GDPGGRSMTHA
+585 GGRSMTHA

-637 GAEVEVDTETGVV
+637 GAEVEVDLETGVV
-650 TVLRTSSVADVGRAI
+650 TVLRTSTVADVGKAI

-674 EGATLQGIGNALFEE
+674 EGATLQGLGNALFEE

-697 LLNDT
+697 VLNDT
-702 LLSYRIPAF
+702 LLGYRIPAF
-711 GDIPAAMKC
+711 RDMPASMTC
-720 SIVENGDGPG
+720 SIIENADGPG

-740 GLAAIPAAIVNAL
+740 ALAAVPAAIVNAL

-761 TLPLTPERVWRRIQ
+761 ALPLTPERVWRRIQ
-775 DLRTS
+775 ELKIN